1 MLTQPARPSLRR
13 SCLWKGQAHF
23 LQNLLLLQLS
33 QISTGKPCTLAT
45 SCISP
50 SYTWFLL
57 VLALLLTLFPLGQ
70 GSANFL
76 CKGPD
81 TKHFRLCGCRVS
93 VPTQLCHHEHES
105 RHRNRWVND
114 HGCVAT
120 TLQLWAL
127 KPELQ
132 RIFTSWNIIFIF
144 LTLNFKHKN
153 HS

>member
-1 MLTQPARPSLRR
+1 MHTPGPTAFEHCSRQRQRKSPRTPSPLPGEAACSPSLPGPVLRR
-13 SCLWKGQAHF
+13 GCVVEGQAYF
-23 LQNLLLLQLS
+23 LQNLLLLQLT

-57 VLALLLTLFPLGQ
+57 VLALLLTLFPVGQ

-93 VPTQLCHHEHES
+93 IPTQLCHHEHES
-105 RHRNRWVND
+105 GHRNR
-114 HGCVAT
+114 
-120 TLQLWAL
+120 
-127 KPELQ
+127 
-132 RIFTSWNIIFIF
+132 
-144 LTLNFKHKN
+144 
-153 HS
+153 

>member
-1 MLTQPARPSLRR
+1 MCTHQDLLPPNTAHASARGKVLALHQPFLGKLYAHPGRQDQFEKRLLVERSSL
-13 SCLWKGQAHF
+13 F
-23 LQNLLLLQLS
+23 LQNLLLLQLA

-105 RHRNRWVND
+105 GHRNR
-114 HGCVAT
+114 
-120 TLQLWAL
+120 
-127 KPELQ
+127 
-132 RIFTSWNIIFIF
+132 
-144 LTLNFKHKN
+144 
-153 HS
+153 